1 MKIKTAMPVI
11 LIVLI
16 FSATSAF
23 AWGHNGKRS
32 NCDGRGNGMNYEQF
46 EDRMENRLERMT
58 VILDLT
64 DDQKK
69 QMEDLAEN
77 HWKERQELR
86 KKMQA
91 SRDEMRE
98 YRSDKTFNVD
108 EFRAKARQQAD
119 LKADMMAQRV
129 QHRNAKLSIL
139 TPEQREKAEK
149 LWDMR
154 GDHHGKRGFS
164 PDCDRECGKRAGSGC
179 RNNS

>member
-91 SRDEMRE
+91 SVMKCE
-98 YRSDKTFNVD
+98 ST
-108 EFRAKARQQAD
+108 ARTKH
-119 LKADMMAQRV
+119 LMLMSSAQKHANR
-129 QHRNAKLSIL
+129 QTSRPI
-139 TPEQREKAEK
+139 
-149 LWDMR
+149 
-154 GDHHGKRGFS
+154 
-164 PDCDRECGKRAGSGC
+164 
-179 RNNS
+179 